1 MENLMRKAAWTACG
15 ALVMTLWPLPLRADY
30 QRGVEDYR
38 RGDYAAAYQ
47 EFLSAAEQ
55 GSGSAAHALGL
66 MYLSGKGV
74 ARDNAQAVEWYR
86 KAAELGFGEAPP
98 PPAGGQ

>member
-1 MENLMRKAAWTACG
+1 M
-15 ALVMTLWPLPLRADY
+15 LRTPW
-30 QRGVEDYR
+30 
-38 RGDYAAAYQ
+38 
-47 EFLSAAEQ
+47 
-55 GSGSAAHALGL
+55 L